1 MKVLM
6 LKLTWKKN
14 STTKQTLSLEI
25 LPNLNQMLNQSK
37 SEDVMDLIEETL
49 TTPETIPP
57 LNVSPLGGATG
68 RPKRLKKAI
77 QYYHD
82 QY

>member
-1 MKVLM
+1 
-6 LKLTWKKN
+6 
-14 STTKQTLSLEI
+14 
-25 LPNLNQMLNQSK
+25 
-37 SEDVMDLIEETL
+37 MDSIEETL